1 MRAKRVIWH
10 ILPYY
15 FLIIIIALVA
25 VSWYASSSVKRFY
38 VDEKTTEL
46 EERALLVKHRIFSGN
61 AGIGD
66 QEALDAMCDTLGAIS
81 AMRVTVILPSG
92 RVVGDSEEDPA
103 VMENHA
109 DRPEIRA
116 AFRGETGSS
125 TRYSETLSRDL
136 LYVAVPVWRE
146 GKLMAVIRTSV
157 PLLSLEKSLRWM
169 YARIFGAGIVVAVLA
184 LIIGAAV
191 SRKITTPL
199 EVIRRG
205 AERFAADD
213 LDYRLPRQGI
223 LETDTLSDVMNE
235 MAGRLAVRIENARR
249 QRMEQ
254 EAVFASMNEGL
265 LVVDDDERIIRMNP
279 LAREIFKAGNEDVIG
294 RTIQEVVR
302 NYEVQQLA
310 QRLIA
315 GEEPEDIEIKTG
327 EEGFYSVTGAPL
339 HGEGGENQ
347 GAVIVLRNISR
358 LRRLENIRRDF
369 VANVSH
375 ELRTPITTIKGF
387 AETLLDEGLANTE
400 KAHRFLKI
408 ISRHADRMNI
418 IIEDLLTLSRLQR
431 AENGADRFE
440 RLKIEDVLEET
451 LDFCQA
457 GAEERNIEII
467 TEYPEDL
474 YIKAVPVLLSQ
485 AVSNLVDNAIK
496 NSEPGGRVR
505 VTVTEDEEDVRIE
518 VLDRGRGIEEKHLSR
533 IFERFYRVDKSRS
546 RGEGGTGLGLAIVK
560 HIAQVHGG
568 EVAVESE
575 PGRGSRFSLILP
587 KV

>member
-1 MRAKRVIWH
+1 MRGKRVIWH

-15 FLIIIIALVA
+15 FLIIIIALLA
-25 VSWYASSSVKRFY
+25 VSWYASSSVKKFY
-38 VDEKTTEL
+38 VEEKAGEL
-46 EERALLVKHRIFSGN
+46 EERARMVKHRIFSGSE
-61 AGIGD
+61 GIAN
-66 QEALDAMCDTLGAIS
+66 ERALDAVCDTLGAIS
-81 AMRVTVILPSG
+81 GMRVTVILPSG
-92 RVVGDSEEDPA
+92 RVVGDSEEDPS

-109 DRPEIRA
+109 GRPEIMA
-116 AFRGETGSS
+116 AFRGERGSS
-125 TRYSETLSRDL
+125 IRYSETLNRDL
-136 LYVAVPVWRE
+136 LYVAVPVWRA
-146 GKLMAVIRTSV
+146 GKLLAVIRTSV
-157 PLLSLEKSLRWM
+157 PLLSLEKSLGWM
-169 YARIFGAGIVVAVLA
+169 YARIFGAGVVVAVLA
-184 LIIGAAV
+184 LVIGAVV
-191 SRKITTPL
+191 SRKITAPL

-223 LETDTLSDVMNE
+223 LETDTLSEVMNG

-279 LAREIFKAGNEDVIG
+279 LAREIFTAGPEEVIG

-302 NYEVQQLA
+302 NPEVQRLA
-310 QRLIA
+310 QQLIS
-315 GEEPEDIEIKTG
+315 GEEPEEIEIRTG
-327 EEGFYSVTGAPL
+327 DEGCYSVSGAPL
-339 HGEGGENQ
+339 HGEGEENQ
-347 GAVIVLRNISR
+347 GAVLVLRDIAR

-387 AETLLDEGLANTE
+387 AETLLDEGPGNTE
-400 KAHRFLKI
+400 KARRFLKI

-418 IIEDLLTLSRLQR
+418 IIEDLLTLSRLQQ

-440 RLKIEDVLEET
+440 RLKIEDVLDET

-457 GAEERNIEII
+457 GAEDRNIEII

-485 AVSNLVDNAIK
+485 ALSNLVDNAIK

-505 VTVTEDEEDVRIE
+505 VTVKEDEDGVKIE
-518 VLDRGRGIEEKHLSR
+518 VLDRGRGIEKKHLSR
-533 IFERFYRVDKSRS
+533 IFERFYRVDQARS
-546 RGEGGTGLGLAIVK
+546 RIEGGTGLGLAIVK

-568 EVAVESE
+568 GVAVESE
-575 PGRGSRFSLILP
+575 LGKGSRFSLILP
-587 KV
+587 RG